1 MARTK
6 GRGAADDDPKGAE
19 RERILEAAEGLF
31 AERGFTD
38 ARMQDIAASAR
49 TSLRSVYAVA
59 NGKAQ
64 IFRALHELRARDM
77 LSRIA
82 EVLGDET
89 RDPAGSLMELI
100 AAVATF
106 LMDHP
111 NFLRIVLREGRAW
124 ALDNLEHPLV
134 DARHASDQ
142 LLERL
147 FLRGIR
153 AGAFHDEDPKLMVAS
168 LRALEQVQ
176 LASWVSSRARIS
188 KRAATEAIQRQAK
201 RLFCR

>member
-6 GRGAADDDPKGAE
+6 KRASADGAARAAE
-19 RERILEAAEGLF
+19 RERVLDAAESIF
-31 AERGFTD
+31 AEGGFAA
-38 ARMQDIAASAR
+38 ARMQDIAAAAR

-59 NGKAQ
+59 NGKGQ
-64 IFRALHELRARDM
+64 IFRAVHGLRARD
-77 LSRIA
+77 LLPRIEA
-82 EVLGDET
+82 VLADEA
-89 RDPAGSLMELI
+89 RNPADSLMELI
-100 AAVATF
+100 ATVATF

-111 NFLRIVLREGRAW
+111 NFLRIALREGRAW
-124 ALDNLEHPLV
+124 ALDAADHPLV
-134 DARHASDQ
+134 DERHASDR

-176 LASWVSSRARIS
+176 LAAWLSSRNRIS
-188 KRAATEAIQRQAK
+188 KRAATEAIQRQAE

>member
-1 MARTK
+1 M
-6 GRGAADDDPKGAE
+6 
-19 RERILEAAEGLF
+19 
-31 AERGFTD
+31 
-38 ARMQDIAASAR
+38 
-49 TSLRSVYAVA
+49 A

-64 IFRALHELRARDM
+64 IFRALHELRVRDM

-89 RDPAGSLMELI
+89 RDPAESLRDRF

-134 DARHASDQ
+134 DARHASDR

-153 AGAFHDEDPKLMVAS
+153 AGTFHDEDPKLMVAR

-176 LASWVSSRARIS
+176 LAAWISSRARIS
-188 KRAATEAIQRQAK
+188 KRAATEAIQRQAR
-201 RLFCR
+201 RLTSRLSGIAARRY